1 MNDTLH
7 RARFDTIPTKR
18 RLVRL
23 PTKEIVIGEGGP
35 YSILHGYNWPGARV
49 AEPEMILTPP
59 SFEGRIM
66 LFAPP
71 WHQLMSTPPIFAD
84 IGFAGLERAL
94 SVNELGLHDSE
105 EGRAV
110 LAYEERVLVANP
122 IELA

>member
-7 RARFDTIPTKR
+7 RARFDTIPTLR
-18 RLVRL
+18 RKVRIE
-23 PTKEIVIGEGGP
+23 PIAD
-35 YSILHGYNWPGARV
+35 LHGDDCVCWENPAGKPLT
-49 AEPEMILTPP
+49 EPILTPP